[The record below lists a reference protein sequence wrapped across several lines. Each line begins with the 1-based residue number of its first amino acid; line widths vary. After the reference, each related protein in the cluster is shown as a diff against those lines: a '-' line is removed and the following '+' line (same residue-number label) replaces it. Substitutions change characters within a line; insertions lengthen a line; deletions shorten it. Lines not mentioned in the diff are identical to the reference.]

1 MTFKG
6 MAVVT
11 KILYLFP
18 YHWNVFCTSLT
29 FVTSGR
35 LHVASVTQKLF
46 FTSVFSSLAP
56 LGKARALSDHC
67 CFRVTKKKKTKN
79 IANTSGEMVM
89 FDAP

>member
-46 FTSVFSSLAP
+46 FTSVFFIPSSP
-56 LGKARALSDHC
+56 GQGKSSIRSLL
-67 CFRVTKKKKTKN
+67 FQGYQKKKNKKHCQHFWRN
-79 IANTSGEMVM
+79 GDV
-89 FDAP
+89 